1 MEVVQVQSLEGE
13 QVHSSLLLLVLS
25 FEILGFLRST
35 CSLQKYVSTRPS
47 QMDNSTGIYIKHYN
61 G

>member
-1 MEVVQVQSLEGE
+1 MEVVQVQSLEGG

-35 CSLQKYVSTRPS
+35 CSLQ
-47 QMDNSTGIYIKHYN
+47 
-61 G
+61 